1 MLPAAALTLLL
12 QATPAQVERIRW
24 VANPRTANG
33 TWVADP
39 SHHLRDSTIAL
50 LNAEIGALER
60 QTGAEITV
68 VVVDSTA
75 GLEPFDFALAIHRG
89 WGVGKTGRDNGVVLL
104 WVPTQR
110 AVQISV
116 GYGLEGAIPDRRAG
130 RIRDEEIFPAFW
142 RGEFDAGVVAGVRAL
157 AAAARADSGGT
168 RRGFTPRMETSTGT
182 AAPRAERRGGGNGSN
197 VLGWL
202 GSAVVLLGGGIG
214 GALGFRRWR
223 RRRPRDCPNGHG
235 KMRLLDER
243 ADDAKLDQGS
253 KLEEQV
259 QSVDWDVWVCDTCGE
274 TLRIPYRRLLSSYTE
289 CPACQRRTLISVT
302 TTLRAATTSHG
313 GLERVSSSCK
323 HCGHRSSTERAT
335 PRKSSSSGSGGSSGG
350 GGYSGGGGG
359 SSFGGGSA
367 GGGGAGEKY

>member
-1 MLPAAALTLLL
+1 MFPAAALALLL

-130 RIRDEEIFPAFW
+130 RIRDEEIFPAFR
-142 RGEFDAGVVAGVRAL
+142 RGEFDAGVLAGVRAL
-157 AAAARADSGGT
+157 ATAAHADSGGT
-168 RRGFTPRMETSTGT
+168 RQGFTPRMQQGGGEG
-182 AAPRAERRGGGNGSN
+182 AEREERGTGA
-197 VLGWL
+197 LGWIA
-202 GSAVVLLGGGIG
+202 SAVALVGAGIG
-214 GALGFRRWR
+214 GTLGFRRWR

-243 ADDAKLDQGS
+243 ADDVKLDEAS
-253 KLEEQV
+253 RLEEQLH
-259 QSVDWDVWVCDTCGE
+259 SVDWDVWVCDSCGE
-274 TLRIPYRRLLSSYTE
+274 TLRIPYKKLISSYSS
-289 CPACQRRTLISVT
+289 CPKCRRRTLKST
-302 TTLRAATTSHG
+302 TKTLVAATTSHG
-313 GLERVSSSCK
+313 GRQRVTSTCRN
-323 HCGHRSSTERAT
+323 CDYTATTERAT
-335 PRKSSSSGSGGSSGG
+335 PRLSSSSSSSGRSSG
-350 GGYSGGGGG
+350 GGGGG

-367 GGGGAGEKY
+367 GGGGAGGRY